1 MTVKKSIIWLLVSVI
16 VALPF
21 SGAFAEDGP
30 AVPASAPTAKTIV
43 HFNNPDWQVVLDKLF
58 GTVDAPDAGL
68 LDGTGHFE
76 IRAEDLVLTAT
87 QAEFFTAIDSP
98 QSLSA
103 LIEAAELLRG
113 NIRLEGTIDGEPFQL
128 KLAGRELK
136 ISGLTL
142 TAVQREALVAELSS
156 IPGLKEMKIEALV
169 DGRLTVT
176 KYQGGHEKFEIR
188 SNGRPEHAGKPEKL
202 SIERP
207 GRALGHERIERL
219 ERLERPERPERPG
232 RR

>member
-1 MTVKKSIIWLLVSVI
+1 MAQETWLVSGEKVI
-16 VALPF
+16 DVDGVRRLKVALVA
-21 SGAFAEDGP
+21 GQINVVGHDE
-30 AVPASAPTAKTIV
+30 PTARIEV
-43 HFNNPDWQVVLDKLF
+43 HSV
-58 GTVDAPDAGL
+58 G
-68 LDGTGHFE
+68 
-76 IRAEDLVLTAT
+76 
-87 QAEFFTAIDSP
+87 
-98 QSLSA
+98 
-103 LIEAAELLRG
+103 
-113 NIRLEGTIDGEPFQL
+113 
-128 KLAGRELK
+128 GRELK

-142 TAVQREALVAELSS
+142 TAVQREALFAELSS
-156 IPGLKEMKIEALV
+156 IPGLNDMKIEALV
-169 DGRLTVT
+169 DGRWTVT